1 MGLADELV
9 LWIVTPDWM
18 FYNYGEKD
26 MKGRGFSRILP
37 NSESHAITVPIVGVQ
52 AKRQLIAHHQAAF
65 S

>member
-1 MGLADELV
+1 
-9 LWIVTPDWM
+9 
-18 FYNYGEKD
+18 